1 MAAAFRSPSVRRPQ
15 KMWSMRVP
23 GPGQRT
29 ARTGEMS
36 GGPFLGPSTTCA
48 EMCGGVRVGSEEG
61 DEGGGREGEIRRWF
75 WGEGGRKRGERE
87 TASLAVRKSS

>member
-1 MAAAFRSPSVRRPQ
+1 
-15 KMWSMRVP
+15 MRVP

-61 DEGGGREGEIRRWF
+61 DEGGGERERIAAGFGVGREEEGREGDSEP
-75 WGEGGRKRGERE
+75 GGKEVILN
-87 TASLAVRKSS
+87 TCVINLTNIDN